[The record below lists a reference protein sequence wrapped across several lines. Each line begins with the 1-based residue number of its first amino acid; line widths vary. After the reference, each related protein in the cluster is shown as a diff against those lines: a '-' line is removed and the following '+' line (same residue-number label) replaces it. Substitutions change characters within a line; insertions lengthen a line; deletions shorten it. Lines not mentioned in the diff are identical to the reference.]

1 MELKKQASVTILK
14 TAFYDILG
22 SKKLQLLKAGTTH
35 NVQRFTHEGDDRAM
49 GMRPGFWANGRQSNG
64 YVLEVIVDRSPAD
77 DLTRLV
83 LVQMDDVK

>member
-1 MELKKQASVTILK
+1 MKLKKQPSVTILK

-35 NVQRFTHEGDDRAM
+35 NVQRFTTEMDDRAQN
-49 GMRPGFWANGRQSNG
+49 MRPGFWFDKQANG